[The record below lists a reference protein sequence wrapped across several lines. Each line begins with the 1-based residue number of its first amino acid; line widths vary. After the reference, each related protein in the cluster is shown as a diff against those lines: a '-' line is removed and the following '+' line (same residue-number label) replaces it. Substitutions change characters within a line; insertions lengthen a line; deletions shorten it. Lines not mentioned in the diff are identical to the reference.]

1 MADCVYLGHSIR
13 SGQVRPEEVTVSA
26 VRNCVQPHT
35 SKQVYW
41 FLGLTGYY
49 RKFIRYATLAL
60 PLTDATRKDQPD
72 RVIWSGECDRA
83 FQELKAALCDSPV
96 LMSPNFSKEFI
107 VQSDAS
113 DRGLGAV
120 LSQLDESG
128 NNKPV
133 AYTSHKLLP
142 REEKYSMVEKECLAR
157 WQCRPFTCPS
167 WADTSVYIQTDHHC
181 LEWLHNVK
189 TLTRWSLFLQSY
201 SFMIQYRTGL
211 HNGNADGLSRLP

>member
-1 MADCVYLGHSIR
+1 
-13 SGQVRPEEVTVSA
+13 
-26 VRNCVQPHT
+26 
-35 SKQVYW
+35 
-41 FLGLTGYY
+41 
-49 RKFIRYATLAL
+49 
-60 PLTDATRKDQPD
+60 
-72 RVIWSGECDRA
+72 
-83 FQELKAALCDSPV
+83 
-96 LMSPNFSKEFI
+96 MSPNFSKELI

-157 WQCRPFTCPS
+157 WQCRPFTRPS
-167 WADTSVYIQTDHHC
+167 WADTSVY
-181 LEWLHNVK
+181 
-189 TLTRWSLFLQSY
+189 RRY
-201 SFMIQYRTGL
+201 SFMIQYRTGH